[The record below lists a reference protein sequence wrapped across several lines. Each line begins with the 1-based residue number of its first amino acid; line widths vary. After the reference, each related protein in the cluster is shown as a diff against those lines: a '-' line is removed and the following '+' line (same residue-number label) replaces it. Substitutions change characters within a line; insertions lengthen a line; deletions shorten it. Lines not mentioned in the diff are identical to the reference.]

1 MKHLF
6 KKCHHFDVQ
15 NNIRWI
21 GLVSIL
27 IFVITQAMESVGI
40 FEVCVYCQTIRASIG
55 LIGLIMILP
64 ICPIFS
70 RLFTIVIAYMGAHVA
85 AAGIFMNIQRATY
98 ITEFTVLATI
108 ALLILAA
115 QVMIMMS
122 FKACK
127 D

>member
-1 MKHLF
+1 MKHLL

-15 NNIRWI
+15 KNIRWI
-21 GLVSIL
+21 GLIGIL
-27 IFVITQAMESVGI
+27 IFIITQFMESVGI
-40 FEVCVYCQTIRASIG
+40 FEVCVYCRTIRASIG
-55 LIGLIMILP
+55 LIGLIMVLP

-98 ITEFTVLATI
+98 VTEFTILATI

-122 FKACK
+122 FKASK